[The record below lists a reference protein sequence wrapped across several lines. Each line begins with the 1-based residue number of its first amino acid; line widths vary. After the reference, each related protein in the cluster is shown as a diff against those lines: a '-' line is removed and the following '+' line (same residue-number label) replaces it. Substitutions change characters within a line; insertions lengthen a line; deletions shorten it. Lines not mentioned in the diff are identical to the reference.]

1 MCPTYMP
8 IQKRGLWTCDGIN
21 VWVPY
26 TCKCTY
32 ILCTEAM
39 STPYRVAFRA
49 NRKSY
54 SVNGNW
60 GHRTGTSRSHTSN
73 IVPERLAG
81 RVWIAILLGML
92 YANETGISSDR
103 GLGLWLVCTVTFLLF
118 LMRAYTNKLSKGKN
132 HREFMFFWKPINAN
146 THWWRSLKSPD
157 SSPYHRT
164 TVTDTNSSDLEVESC
179 HKRIWCPTIK
189 IKNVQ
194 CGCAPVTTQFIW
206 MLAKKLKKNT
216 ITPSTKFSA

>member
-1 MCPTYMP
+1 MP
-8 IQKRGLWTCDGIN
+8 IQKRGLLTCDGIN

-39 STPYRVAFRA
+39 STPYRIAFRA

-81 RVWIAILLGML
+81 RVWWTKSQSSLNIYFRLGGFHFSFVPIHFLYSPSTCSHCDEAWQKVAIQYLTLHFRDRRGTALPVTRIAPKSPLLCLNRSPKSGM
-92 YANETGISSDR
+92 
-103 GLGLWLVCTVTFLLF
+103 VFLL
-118 LMRAYTNKLSKGKN
+118 A
-132 HREFMFFWKPINAN
+132 
-146 THWWRSLKSPD
+146 
-157 SSPYHRT
+157 
-164 TVTDTNSSDLEVESC
+164 
-179 HKRIWCPTIK
+179 
-189 IKNVQ
+189 
-194 CGCAPVTTQFIW
+194 
-206 MLAKKLKKNT
+206 
-216 ITPSTKFSA
+216 

>member
-1 MCPTYMP
+1 
-8 IQKRGLWTCDGIN
+8 
-21 VWVPY
+21 
-26 TCKCTY
+26 
-32 ILCTEAM
+32 
-39 STPYRVAFRA
+39 
-49 NRKSY
+49 
-54 SVNGNW
+54 
-60 GHRTGTSRSHTSN
+60 
-73 IVPERLAG
+73 
-81 RVWIAILLGML
+81 ML
-92 YANETGISSDR
+92 HANETAISSDR

-206 MLAKKLKKNT
+206 MLAKKLKKTLLHHLPNSRHRCAGRNSWCRGAQEVEGWLLLWKLSSPHIT
-216 ITPSTKFSA
+216 ISQLRWGDIQRNKLFSPPRAVFYGNKTWKRTH